1 MRKDR
6 LKAAVAEAKTETH
19 DALQLVVDALN
30 NGQRKKLAKDE
41 TVAALF
47 ERYGVEI

>member
-6 LKAAVAEAKTETH
+6 LKAAVAETKTETH
-19 DALQLVVDALN
+19 DALQLVVDTLN
-30 NGQRKKLAKDE
+30 QGQRKKLAKDE
-41 TVAALF
+41 EVAALF

>member
-1 MRKDR
+1 MTKTR
-6 LKAAVAEAKTETH
+6 LKNAIEKNKISTH

-41 TVAALF
+41 TVSMLF
-47 ERYGVEI
+47 ERFGVKI